1 MTTVPVSA
9 GRSGYHSYCKS
20 NPFVIR
26 QIRLRKQM
34 VLSCVP
40 SKPYLAFN
48 QALSGFQS
56 GLTWNAVIR
65 QQIVSYSPPRSVRS
79 FPASGRGRLLTVK
92 VWSLC
97 RKAAAPDL
105 FSGMKVLQWTIA
117 PAMVLPYFF
126 TNRKL
131 VSAKSASSAFC
142 GW

>member
-1 MTTVPVSA
+1 
-9 GRSGYHSYCKS
+9 
-20 NPFVIR
+20 
-26 QIRLRKQM
+26 M

-97 RKAAAPDL
+97 RKATAPDL

-117 PAMVLPYFF
+117 PAMALPYFF